1 MAYTY
6 TTLKTAITDTLE
18 TTETTF
24 VANLDRFIV
33 AGENRILMEAEL
45 ELFKKNATATTGVG
59 TKYLAMPTDYLA
71 PYSLDLTYSGVTD
84 DVILKD
90 LEFVRD
96 YAKGASAGRPK
107 YFAPY
112 DISTF
117 LLAPS
122 TDVAYTAELHYFY
135 RPTSIVSAGT
145 TWLGTNAP
153 EALFYA
159 AIIEAY
165 KFLKGEGDLM
175 NEYKESYLQ
184 YLARLKNFAEGKEN
198 SDAYRLGTLRTR
210 AT

>member
-6 TTLKTAITDTLE
+6 TTLKQAIQDTAE
-18 TTETTF
+18 STETTF
-24 VANLDRFIV
+24 VNNLDRLIQAAEDRV
-33 AGENRILMEAEL
+33 LMEAEL

-71 PYSLDLTYSGVTD
+71 PYSMEMTYNGVTD

-90 LEFVRD
+90 LEFVKD

-117 LLAPS
+117 FLAPS

-135 RPTSIVSAGT
+135 RPTSIVTAGT
-145 TWLGTNAP
+145 TWLGTNASN
-153 EALFYA
+153 ALFYA
-159 AIIEAY
+159 CMVEAGV
-165 KFLKGEGDLM
+165 FLR
-175 NEYKESYLQ
+175 NEADTMQTYQTMYLQ
-184 YLARLKNFAEGKEN
+184 YLARLKNLAEGKEN